1 MVFNAS
7 FIYPFKCVVYYLTHS
22 VLNYFFRNRGSSF
35 YAAFTHCFIGIF
47 IPNGSLIVVVT
58 LQASP
63 LPQPHLCLSCV
74 KENTYLFGS

>member
-7 FIYPFKCVVYYLTHS
+7 FIYPFVVYLLLDALC
-22 VLNYFFRNRGSSF
+22 LNYYFRNRGSSS